1 MNVTAEHKVGHNTT
15 NTLQSLIRHHFI
27 LWHFFFPE
35 PGIQTDCEMEH
46 ISTVSRLLNLIKAI
60 FGWNHVASYYH
71 ICWNHL
77 SAHTNVSFLAGGKKQ
92 WRAETFCNVL
102 VEDHHKSRDGM
113 AFLLKTFF
121 LTSVNWKG
129 LFSIFLYARDN
140 DHEMELFDNQNIEYV
155 TFIYVQSWICI
166 IILVWEGSDCC
177 FFNLY
182 LSRIKS
188 LDNLKV

>member
-1 MNVTAEHKVGHNTT
+1 M
-15 NTLQSLIRHHFI
+15 
-27 LWHFFFPE
+27 FFFPE

-140 DHEMELFDNQNIEYV
+140 DHEMELFDNHRTLSTWLSFMCSLGVRRKWLLFLQPLFIQNKIP
-155 TFIYVQSWICI
+155 W
-166 IILVWEGSDCC
+166 
-177 FFNLY
+177 
-182 LSRIKS
+182 
-188 LDNLKV
+188 